1 MTDAAGT
8 ARQVA
13 DSEPVKLGARIGL
26 VAYGVTHLLVAWL
39 ALQLAFGG
47 GNERTDQNG
56 AFQTIAAEPFGRV
69 LLWILV
75 VGFVAVG
82 LWRLEQ
88 AIFATAGVQDTK
100 QQIKKRVESGARAAV
115 FLALAVLAGRTAA
128 GGGSGGGGQKA
139 AAGVLGWPGGQFLV
153 GAVGLGIVA
162 VAAVK
167 AKHGW
172 ETKFLEEMDLPS
184 ERHVRQTVERLGQ
197 VGSVAKAVA
206 LGLIGVLV
214 VVAAVQF
221 DPSKANGLDPALKAL
236 VSEPYGIFLLAAV
249 ALGLAAYGVF
259 CFFDAR
265 YHRVSTPG
273 GGRAHRRGGKPAMS
287 RTEPRHPR
295 HGTDSHAM

>member
-88 AIFATAGVQDTK
+88 AIFASAGVQDTK

-115 FLALAVLAGRTAA
+115 FLALALLAGRTAA

-172 ETKFLEEMDLPS
+172 EKKFLEEMDLPS
-184 ERHVRQTVERLGQ
+184 DRHVRQTVERLGQ

-214 VVAAVQF
+214 VVAAVRF

-236 VSEPYGIFLLAAV
+236 VNEPYGVFLLAAM
-249 ALGLAAYGVF
+249 ALGLAAYGAF

-265 YHRVSTPG
+265 YHRV
-273 GGRAHRRGGKPAMS
+273 
-287 RTEPRHPR
+287 
-295 HGTDSHAM
+295 